1 MMTYLGQGK
10 LIATSKER
18 ALALCRSEQR
28 LDLLLNSSEHVL
40 SSSVTLR
47 LIGSAQTGEERWEN
61 LAYKCIDEER
71 NAGPVESV
79 LGRA

>member
-1 MMTYLGQGK
+1 MMTYLGQGE

-18 ALALCRSEQR
+18 TLAFCRSEKR

-47 LIGSAQTGEERWEN
+47 LIGSAQTSEERWEN
-61 LAYKCIDEER
+61 LAYKCIYEES